1 MSLSQSQVV
10 IELTLLTFL
19 INPLGKNLLKTWIKH
34 DKKLAKIKHDKI
46 SLKLV
51 AKLCNKLEIE
61 NVLA

>member
-19 INPLGKNLLKTWIKH
+19 MNPLSKDLLKTSIKL
-34 DKKLAKIKHDKI
+34 DENW
-46 SLKLV
+46 LKLV
-51 AKLCNKLEIE
+51 AKLGNKLEIE